1 MSKLKVTTPTENT
14 VRYERFF
21 AARPENVFKAYTDP
35 DMMLKWFSTPDSP
48 LKEVTSDFRQ
58 GGAFKYVWESPDPA
72 GMVMRGKWVEL
83 DPPNFIKS
91 TENWDE
97 DWTGGEVINTVE
109 FQAKDGGTLLVLTST
124 YSSREARDG
133 AMPAAEGFEI
143 CLENLAE
150 LLAEPT
156 PA

>member
-72 GMVMRGKWVEL
+72 GMVMRGTWVEL
-83 DPPNFIKS
+83 DPPNFIKA

-124 YSSREARDG
+124 YSSQEARDG